1 MSSGP
6 VSSGPVSSGPAS
18 SGPGSSDRP
27 SSDFLTSLQKFAE
40 ATAGTLLPIEALDAR
55 ARERA
60 QSRLDRKRR
69 AAQRANPIATAKGR
83 LVFASTA
90 EQPAPRPL
98 PHMTVQLWDR
108 DPLGTDDWLGEGT
121 SDAEGYFTVAYDP
134 ADAGRLD
141 RPDLELRVIDHYADR
156 DEVLCIVEGRDNT
169 TEVESDFGVVPV
181 PFYEY
186 HPHLPLPHVRTFTLD
201 KHTMDGLPQRYAVG
215 RKLALARTARKVLG
229 VRLKHY
235 TVDRE
240 TRLEDI
246 QSDYAGLTSYQRPA
260 RPGPA
265 ATDDERFVYKLLNG
279 ACPTDFTQTPD
290 GCLHVVRTWDR
301 FALDGVH
308 PLPNIHAVFRIDDG
322 ALVPVSITVQ
332 SRTDNA
338 SAPHSPLDPPEVYR
352 PGERGWSH
360 AKHLLESN
368 NYVYTQVANHLGRGH
383 FNAEQLALAAWRN
396 LRLSPLRSI
405 LFPHLREVMI
415 INVEGESAIF
425 GPDGLVTKNSA
436 LTADS
441 LAEAIVAHSSIDWWG
456 WRPRA
461 PLTADHDYARIAQLV
476 WEAISEHVDQAL
488 AAEMHGIVS
497 SWGEVLGM
505 SEDLVSHSI
514 AFDPWPLPAGH
525 ARLDPSEHAK
535 TDAPRV
541 ERGGLL
547 RTMSPIS
554 TSAQPTATDIENLAQ
569 FCRYAIFHAGFW
581 HGWVN
586 DTTDALEDSYAQY
599 CPIDRSTPREL
610 TNHISLNLAL
620 SQTHYGLVL
629 ADEDGDVPETYKAA
643 VRKRAGALAE
653 LGFDVRKL
661 RSRINI

>member
-1 MSSGP
+1 MPSDRLSSERL
-6 VSSGPVSSGPAS
+6 
-18 SGPGSSDRP
+18 SSDRLSSERP
-27 SSDFLTSLQKFAE
+27 SSDFATSLKKFAE

-60 QSRLDRKRR
+60 RATLDHKRR
-69 AAQRANPIATAKGR
+69 AARRANPIATATGR
-83 LVFASTA
+83 LVFAATA
-90 EQPAPRPL
+90 EQPEPRPL

-121 SDAEGYFTVAYDP
+121 SDAEGYFTISYDP

-186 HPHLPLPHVRTFTLD
+186 HPDLPLPHVRTFTLD
-201 KHTMDGLPQRYAVG
+201 QHTMDGLPQRYAVG

-246 QSDYAGLTSYQRPA
+246 QADYAGLTSYQRPA
-260 RPGPA
+260 RPSST

-279 ACPTDFTQTPD
+279 ACPTDFTTTPD
-290 GCLHVVRTWDR
+290 GRLHVVRSWDR

-308 PLPNIHAVFRIDDG
+308 ELPNIHAVFARENDR
-322 ALVPVSITVQ
+322 LVPLSITVQ
-332 SRTDNA
+332 LRTDNA
-338 SAPHSPLDPPEVYR
+338 SAPHSPLDPPQVYR

-396 LRLSPLRSI
+396 LRLSPLRRI

-461 PLTADHDYARIAQLV
+461 PVAADHDYARIAQLV
-476 WEAISEHVDQAL
+476 WEAISEHIDQAL
-488 AAEMHGIVS
+488 AAEMDGIVAA
-497 SWGEVLGM
+497 WGEVLGM

-514 AFDPWPLPAGH
+514 AFEPWPLPEGH
-525 ARLDPSEHAK
+525 ALLDPREHAK
-535 TDAPRV
+535 PDAPRV
-541 ERGGLL
+541 ERGGVV
-547 RTMSPIS
+547 RTMSPIT
-554 TSAQPTATDIENLAQ
+554 TSAQPRAADIENLAQ
-569 FCRYAIFHAGFW
+569 FCRYALFHAGFW

-599 CPIDRSTPREL
+599 NPIASSTPREL

-620 SQTHYGLVL
+620 SQTRYGLVL
-629 ADEDGDVPETYKAA
+629 ADEDGDVPESYKAA
-643 VRKRAGALAE
+643 VRKRAEALAE
-653 LGFDVRKL
+653 LGYDVRRL